1 MTAQP
6 DLSAEAAADGRARL
20 RKRSIMT
27 DPVAFPTPSVD
38 TSRRPVRRASFMFE
52 ATLEDAS
59 LVAQALRVF
68 LPPEVGDDARNEIE
82 IGVVE
87 AMSNIVRHSYG
98 ASETGIIAVS
108 YDFCG
113 DLIVIE
119 LTDHGRPV
127 ADPNQFQGGS
137 DKFAFDPE
145 DIAALPEGGMGIP
158 LMLAAFDRVEY
169 RSDGGAN
176 TLRLEKS
183 IAAA

>member
-1 MTAQP
+1 
-6 DLSAEAAADGRARL
+6 
-20 RKRSIMT
+20 MT
-27 DPVAFPTPSVD
+27 DSIPFPTSSVD
-38 TSRRPVRRASFMFE
+38 SSHRPVRRAKFMFE

-59 LVAQALRVF
+59 LVAQALRLF

-98 ASETGIIAVS
+98 DSQAGIIAIS
-108 YDFCG
+108 YDSCDG
-113 DLIVIE
+113 LMTIE
-119 LTDHGRPV
+119 LTDHGRPI
-127 ADPNQFQGGS
+127 ADPTQFQGSAG
-137 DKFAFDPE
+137 KFDFDPE
-145 DIAALPEGGMGIP
+145 DIAGLPEGGMGIP

-183 IAAA
+183 I